1 MRTSEIATDPLYI
14 MAGEIH
20 DALRDHGHDESSIY
34 SIMHY
39 GTIIADLRMREEA
52 RKAEDA
58 RAEANAERYVQELAG
73 AVVR

>member
-20 DALRDHGHDESSIY
+20 DALREHGHDESAIY
-34 SIMHY
+34 GIMHY
-39 GTIIADLRMREEA
+39 GTIISDLRMREEA
-52 RKAEDA
+52 RRSEDA
-58 RAEANAERYVQELAG
+58 RAKAEADRYVHELAG